1 MTSPATTTAQTDISP
16 ARRWSMLGLSMAAAA
31 TGAVFVNGVAFLIPV
46 LHTDRGL
53 SLAQAGFIVGA
64 PTLGMMLTLI
74 AWGALVDRIGE
85 RWVLSGGL
93 VLTALAVAG
102 AIVSSSYV
110 GIGLFLLLGGMAA
123 ASTNAASGRVVIGWF
138 PPERRGLAMGI
149 RQMAQPLGVA
159 IAAMTIPVIA
169 SAHGLN
175 AALVLPMTLLALV
188 GTICGIAVI
197 DPPRPTR
204 KHAADTGQLANPY
217 RQSSLLWRIHGVS
230 VLLVI
235 PQFVVWN
242 YALIWLISQ
251 HHWSETSA
259 GILITVAQVLGAL
272 GRMTVGMLSDRIGS
286 RMRPLRAITVL
297 AALSMLGLG
306 VTDGFGSPLAIGM
319 LVVASVITV
328 ADNGLAF
335 TSVAEIGGPFWGG
348 RAMGMQNTG
357 QFLAAAAVPS
367 AVGGLIGAVGYPL
380 TFALSAICPLIAMP
394 LVPTAD
400 SIEPPQPPVTIT
412 PPDPSTQTAA

>member
-1 MTSPATTTAQTDISP
+1 
-16 ARRWSMLGLSMAAAA
+16 MLGLSMAAQAA
-31 TGAVFVNGVAFLIPV
+31 GAVFVNGAAFLNPV
-46 LHTDRGL
+46 LSTERGL
-53 SLAQAGFIVGA
+53 TLAQSGLIIGA
-64 PTLGMMLTLI
+64 PTLGVMLTLI
-74 AWGALVDRIGE
+74 LWGMLVDRIGE

-93 VLTALAVAG
+93 LLAALAVSG
-102 AIVSSSYV
+102 AILTTSYI
-110 GIGLFLLLGGMAA
+110 GIGFFLLLGGMAA

-138 PPERRGLAMGI
+138 PPEQRGLAMGL

-159 IAAMTIPVIA
+159 LAALTVPVIA
-169 SAHGLN
+169 AAHGLN
-175 AALVLPMTLLALV
+175 AALLLPMVLLVVV
-188 GTICGIAVI
+188 GAICAIAVI

-204 KHAADTGQLANPY
+204 KEAADTGQLANPY

-242 YALIWLISQ
+242 YALLWLITEQ
-251 HHWSETSA
+251 GMPEARA
-259 GILITVAQVLGAL
+259 GLIVAVSQVLGAV
-272 GRMTVGMLSDRIGS
+272 GRVFVGVLSDRIGS

-297 AALSMLGLG
+297 AAMSMLGLG
-306 VTDGFGSPLAIGM
+306 FTDWIGSPLAIAM

-367 AVGGLIGAVGYPL
+367 VAGALIGAIGYPL
-380 TFALSAICPLIAMP
+380 TFALTSISPMIATP
-394 LVPTAD
+394 LVPKVD
-400 SIEPPQPPVTIT
+400 RIEPAIEVAAIGE
-412 PPDPSTQTAA
+412 PSRAPSS

>member
-1 MTSPATTTAQTDISP
+1 
-16 ARRWSMLGLSMAAAA
+16 MLGLSMAAQAA
-31 TGAVFVNGVAFLIPV
+31 GAVFVNGAAFLNPV
-46 LHTDRGL
+46 LHTERGL
-53 SLAQAGFIVGA
+53 TLAQSGLIIGA
-64 PTLGMMLTLI
+64 PTLGVMLTLI
-74 AWGALVDRIGE
+74 LWGMLVDRIGE

-93 VLTALAVAG
+93 LLAALAVSG
-102 AIVSSSYV
+102 AILTTSYI
-110 GIGLFLLLGGMAA
+110 GIGIFLLLGGMAA

-138 PPERRGLAMGI
+138 PPEQRGLAMGL
-149 RQMAQPLGVA
+149 RQMAQPLGVGL
-159 IAAMTIPVIA
+159 AALTVPVIA
-169 SAHGLN
+169 AAHGLN
-175 AALVLPMTLLALV
+175 AALLLPMVLLVVV
-188 GTICGIAVI
+188 GAICAIAVI

-204 KHAADTGQLANPY
+204 KEAADTGQLSNPY

-242 YALIWLISQ
+242 YALLWLITEQ
-251 HHWSETSA
+251 GMPAARA
-259 GILITVAQVLGAL
+259 GLIVAVSQVLGAL
-272 GRMTVGMLSDRIGS
+272 GRVLVGVLSDRIGS

-306 VTDGFGSPLAIGM
+306 ITDWLDSPLAIVM
-319 LVVASVITV
+319 LVVASVVTV

-367 AVGGLIGAVGYPL
+367 VTGALIGTIGYPF
-380 TFALSAICPLIAMP
+380 TFALTAVFPMIATP
-394 LVPTAD
+394 LVPKVD
-400 SIEPPQPPVTIT
+400 RIEPAIT
-412 PPDPSTQTAA
+412 VAAIGEPAPNMT